1 MAVFYSIGMTML
13 VAGGLSFCGIMSVQ
27 GNTPTIPA
35 LIMPFAPIYA
45 VLVAVNP
52 AETLGGTLNT
62 AGVIADLDMVRM
74 LAFGASIGA
83 AALWMFV
90 GWGLLNSMVR
100 NFDMTIR
107 KQMA

>member
-1 MAVFYSIGMTML
+1 M
-13 VAGGLSFCGIMSVQ
+13 
-27 GNTPTIPA
+27 
-35 LIMPFAPIYA
+35 
-45 VLVAVNP
+45 
-52 AETLGGTLNT
+52 
-62 AGVIADLDMVRM
+62 ADLDTVRM
-74 LAFGASIGA
+74 LAFGGSIAA

>member
-1 MAVFYSIGMTML
+1 MCW
-13 VAGGLSFCGIMSVQ
+13 LSRK
-27 GNTPTIPA
+27 
-35 LIMPFAPIYA
+35 
-45 VLVAVNP
+45 
-52 AETLGGTLNT
+52 TLSSTLN
-62 AGVIADLDMVRM
+62 AYGAVADLDTVRM
-74 LAFGASIGA
+74 LAFGGSIAA